1 MADSSVVIWGYCL
14 GLETMTRIKG
24 SSPYFTAV
32 VLINFSHHHWA
43 VALYADGVFQEG
55 RVPTCT
61 VEEDLC
67 FRVVVVDIMVVVS
80 MKVVDISGGMAVVRA
95 EPATLGTSPTNLT
108 LPFILML
115 GLPSAAML
123 STLRPL

>member
-1 MADSSVVIWGYCL
+1 MIHFYC
-14 GLETMTRIKG
+14 
-24 SSPYFTAV
+24 
-32 VLINFSHHHWA
+32 HHWA
-43 VALYADGVFQEG
+43 VAFHADGVFLEG
-55 RVPTCT
+55 HVPTCT

-80 MKVVDISGGMAVVRA
+80 VKVVDISGGMAVVRA

-123 STLRPL
+123 KTLSPL